1 MFEQLQALPTDPI
14 LGLSQAY
21 ARDPNP
27 QKVDLGVGVYKNES
41 GDTPVLDSI
50 RAAQQQLHQQEQT
63 KAYQGPAGNVDFNN
77 AIERLVFADFA
88 SSDRVNT
95 LQTPG
100 GCGALRVAAELINR
114 CRPGAT
120 IWVST
125 PTWANHIPLLGS
137 AGLTI
142 REYPY
147 YDAVSQSVDFD
158 AMIEC
163 LKQVPAGDLVLLH
176 GCCHNPCGTDL
187 STAQWQTIAQL
198 AGQRGFIPFVD
209 LAYQGFGDG
218 LDEDAYGVRLLVEQL
233 PEVIVASSCSK
244 NFGLYRERTGAI
256 SIVGDSGQS
265 SANAFS
271 QMQGIARGIYSMP
284 PAHGASLAERVLSS
298 DSLRQQWESE
308 VAAMRS
314 RIKQLRQDLTEALSN
329 AGDFSFIARQR
340 GMFSFLG
347 LSEQQVQRLQTE
359 HSVYM
364 VNSSRINIAGINR
377 KNLDYLASA
386 IKSVL

>member
-21 ARDPNP
+21 AQDPNP
-27 QKVDLGVGVYKNES
+27 QKVDLGVGVYKNELAE
-41 GDTPVLDSI
+41 TPVLASI
-50 RAAQQQLHQQEQT
+50 RTAQEQLHQQEQT
-63 KAYQGPAGNVDFNN
+63 KAYQGPAGNQGFNH
-77 AIERLVFADFA
+77 AIQRLIFADFA
-88 SSDRVNT
+88 SNERVNT

-114 CRPGAT
+114 CRSGAT

-125 PTWANHIPLLGS
+125 PTWANHIPLLSS

-147 YDAVSQSVDFD
+147 YEAASQSINFD
-158 AMIEC
+158 AMVDC
-163 LKQVPAGDLVLLH
+163 LSNVPAGDLVLLH

-187 STAQWQTIAQL
+187 SEQQWL
-198 AGQRGFIPFVD
+198 AVADLAERRGFIPFID

-218 LDEDAYGVRLLVEQL
+218 LDEDAFGIRLLVNQL

-256 SIVGDSGQS
+256 SIVGDSGKS

-284 PAHGASLAERVLSS
+284 PAHGAALVEKVLTS
-298 DSLRQQWESE
+298 DSLQQQWESE
-308 VAAMRS
+308 VAEMRT
-314 RIKQLRQDLTEALSN
+314 RIKQLREDLSGALSSF
-329 AGDFSFIARQR
+329 GDFSFIARQR

-347 LSEQQVQRLQTE
+347 LTEQQVQRLKDE

-364 VNSSRINIAGINR
+364 VNSSRVNIAGINQ
-377 KNLDYLASA
+377 KNINYLAHA
-386 IKSVL
+386 IASVL